1 MFPQKKRKMMKT
13 FNTGKITFE
22 YPVTWEV
29 EKADILSNPDCIATL
44 SKGQDNLI
52 NAVMFPTATN
62 LDDYKI
68 FMEDALT
75 DDGGVILA
83 SDFVGVILASD
94 FVRIADMDAIKLHAN
109 MDTPEINFDIHTYV
123 FIENGEIFIF
133 EMRTLDVGVI
143 LASDFV
149 RIADM
154 DAIKLHAN
162 MDTPEINFDIHTYVF
177 IENGEIFIFEMRTLD
192 VSGESEREFKDIIS
206 TFKILK

>member
-1 MFPQKKRKMMKT
+1 MKT

-22 YPVTWEV
+22 YPGFWEV

-68 FMEDALT
+68 FMEDAIS

-83 SDFVGVILASD
+83 SDFVK
-94 FVRIADMDAIKLHAN
+94 IADMDAIKLHAN

-123 FIENGEIFIF
+123 FIEQKNIYIF
-133 EMRTLDVGVI
+133 EL
-143 LASDFV
+143 
-149 RIADM
+149 
-154 DAIKLHAN
+154 
-162 MDTPEINFDIHTYVF
+162 
-177 IENGEIFIFEMRTLD
+177 RTLD
-192 VSGESEREFKDIIS
+192 VSGESEREFKNIIES
-206 TFKILK
+206 FKILE

>member
-22 YPVTWEV
+22 YPVSWEV

-52 NAVMFPTATN
+52 NAVMFPTATH

-75 DDGGVILA
+75 DDG
-83 SDFVGVILASD
+83 
-94 FVRIADMDAIKLHAN
+94 
-109 MDTPEINFDIHTYV
+109 
-123 FIENGEIFIF
+123 
-133 EMRTLDVGVI
+133 GVI

>member
-1 MFPQKKRKMMKT
+1 MKT

-22 YPVTWEV
+22 YPVSWEV

-52 NAVMFPTATN
+52 NAVMFPTATH

-75 DDGGVILA
+75 DDG
-83 SDFVGVILASD
+83 
-94 FVRIADMDAIKLHAN
+94 
-109 MDTPEINFDIHTYV
+109 
-123 FIENGEIFIF
+123 
-133 EMRTLDVGVI
+133 GVI

>member
-1 MFPQKKRKMMKT
+1 
-13 FNTGKITFE
+13 
-22 YPVTWEV
+22 
-29 EKADILSNPDCIATL
+29 
-44 SKGQDNLI
+44 
-52 NAVMFPTATN
+52 MFPTATN

-83 SDFVGVILASD
+83 SDFV
-94 FVRIADMDAIKLHAN
+94 N
-109 MDTPEINFDIHTYV
+109 
-123 FIENGEIFIF
+123 
-133 EMRTLDVGVI
+133 
-143 LASDFV
+143 
-149 RIADM
+149 IADM

-192 VSGESEREFKDIIS
+192 VSGESEREFKNIIS

>member
-1 MFPQKKRKMMKT
+1 MKT
-13 FNTGKITFE
+13 FNTGKVSFE
-22 YPVTWEV
+22 YPTNWEV

-68 FMEDALT
+68 FMEDALS

-83 SDFVGVILASD
+83 SDFVE
-94 FVRIADMDAIKLHAN
+94 IAGM
-109 MDTPEINFDIHTYV
+109 
-123 FIENGEIFIF
+123 G
-133 EMRTLDVGVI
+133 
-143 LASDFV
+143 
-149 RIADM
+149 
-154 DAIKLHAN
+154 AIKLHAN

>member
-1 MFPQKKRKMMKT
+1 MKT
-13 FNTGKITFE
+13 FNTGKVSFE
-22 YPVTWEV
+22 YPTNWEV

-68 FMEDALT
+68 FMEDALS

-83 SDFVGVILASD
+83 SDFVE
-94 FVRIADMDAIKLHAN
+94 IA
-109 MDTPEINFDIHTYV
+109 
-123 FIENGEIFIF
+123 G
-133 EMRTLDVGVI
+133 
-143 LASDFV
+143 
-149 RIADM
+149 M

>member
-1 MFPQKKRKMMKT
+1 MKT
-13 FNTGKITFE
+13 YNTGKITFE
-22 YPVTWEV
+22 YPSSWEV

-44 SKGQDNLI
+44 SKGSDNLI

-68 FMEDALT
+68 FMENALS

-83 SDFVGVILASD
+83 SN
-94 FVRIADMDAIKLHAN
+94 FVRIADK
-109 MDTPEINFDIHTYV
+109 
-123 FIENGEIFIF
+123 
-133 EMRTLDVGVI
+133 
-143 LASDFV
+143 
-149 RIADM
+149 

-192 VSGESEREFKDIIS
+192 VSGESEREFKNMIS
-206 TFKILK
+206 TFEILK